1 MNLETAAKACV
12 LNYQGNAH
20 TNTGGGEVPS
30 WCELSDYLHLDNK
43 IIKCITG
50 TSGNLKV
57 LFRYGKLSLQKAF
70 PSVTVGSGLCST
82 LQTYTLL
89 EL

>member
-1 MNLETAAKACV
+1 MNLEKVAKACV

-30 WCELSDYLHLDNK
+30 WCEPSDYLHFDN
-43 IIKCITG
+43 IVIKCLTG

-57 LFRYGKLSLQKAF
+57 CFATGNYHYKKDSL
-70 PSVTVGSGLCST
+70 V
-82 LQTYTLL
+82 
-89 EL
+89 